1 MHTIRAGVRS
11 VNRGVGWNKKYFLVS
26 DVHFLISP
34 QECFLFPQ
42 KKKGEE
48 NETSPLIKFNKSQ
61 CV

>member
-1 MHTIRAGVRS
+1 MRS
-11 VNRGVGWNKKYFLVS
+11 VNRGVGWNKKYLLVS
-26 DVHFLISP
+26 DVYFLISP
-34 QECFLFPQ
+34 QEWFLFPQ

>member
-1 MHTIRAGVRS
+1 MQS

-26 DVHFLISP
+26 DVYFLISP
-34 QECFLFPQ
+34 QEWFLFLQ